1 MPFCYQGTDDGKAFL
16 VTVKSTKRV
25 HMDMLYSLYHR
36 EYGKHASAWKF
47 EGMNETKGKK
57 SIE

>member
-1 MPFCYQGTDDGKAFL
+1 MPFCYQGTDDGKAFLVL

-36 EYGKHASAWKF
+36 EYGKHASACL
-47 EGMNETKGKK
+47 EV
-57 SIE
+57 